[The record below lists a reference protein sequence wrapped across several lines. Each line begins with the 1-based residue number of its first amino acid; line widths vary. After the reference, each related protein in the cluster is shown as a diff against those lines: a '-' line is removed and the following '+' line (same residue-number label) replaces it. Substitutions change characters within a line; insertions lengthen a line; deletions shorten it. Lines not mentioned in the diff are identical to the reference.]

1 MNNQEVKD
9 LCLALMRVDSETE
22 VVEILKGQGL
32 WDDPRCWRYY
42 GDDELNWNRAGNQ
55 QGRADFALNEKLV
68 NTIDTRLML
77 ECMLAG
83 VAPEGPD
90 APQSIREAVNRFIEK
105 SWSGTLKVS
114 GGRIEDWPRD
124 FRRQVAESISVFVT
138 GPKNLKPCVNVA
150 DLGEGQT
157 PEAFPHTLLSLG
169 KNNKIK
175 VNFVQ
180 GKFGQGSTGAIR
192 FCGKER
198 LQLIISRR
206 HPKLLGNVAVSPNY
220 PVHTTDECWG
230 FTIVRRE
237 GEGQKV
243 RSPFLSYLAPL
254 DVEGDEHERKGRV
267 LRFLADELPI
277 FPQGD
282 SAYQRSVGHGTL
294 VKLYEYNL
302 KNVSNILRRD
312 GLRPKID
319 LLLPEPALPIR
330 FHECREHQKTGQ
342 EQTETMSGLFSRL
355 NGNPNL
361 EDVKPGTISLTVH
374 GHELFARIF
383 AFKPGSAKTYRA
395 SEGVIFT
402 INGQT
407 QGYIKANF
415 FARPKRVG
423 LQRLAQDLLVVL
435 DCSSLSAVEQDDMFM
450 PSRDRLVEDNAFA
463 TEIERELELALRDH
477 PGLRDLRN
485 ARAKL
490 DMEEQLADNKP
501 LEDVLRRVLKS
512 SPNLAR
518 IFGLG
523 VRLQNP
529 FKPDTVQKTEK
540 TFIGKFHPTF
550 FRFAGK
556 EQGDVLARAAHHGSR
571 VRLTFDTDVEDE
583 YFTRKIDKGEKVF
596 DRVLNDTRYP
606 ISDYVGPSLV
616 DGKGNVTFDLPA
628 GVAVGD
634 TLEVEFTVRDPV
646 NGSEFTSR
654 AKLPILAS
662 VEPHTGP
669 KPKSKSNPGDPP
681 GKEVEG
687 NSGINF
693 PEVSWIEH
701 KKPNWVSHF
710 STLDDCLDILDEGD
724 TLNGKYEPAYKFY
737 LNADNKALKNELAF
751 TKLPADVV
759 KKQFE
764 IGIVL
769 LAMALLHDDKQQK
782 THPQK
787 SDGGSDGG
795 DADDDGGVEKR
806 AALLT
811 RAVAPVIIPMIQG
824 LGDLADDA
832 IDVSDLAGQ
841 AA

>member
-1 MNNQEVKD
+1 MKD
-9 LCLALMRVDSETE
+9 QQAKELCLALIQADSEDE
-22 VVEILKGQGL
+22 VVQILKDRGL
-32 WDDPRCWRYY
+32 WDDPRYWRYY

-55 QGRADFALNEKLV
+55 QGRADFAINEKLV

-114 GGRIEDWPRD
+114 GGRVEDWPPA
-124 FRRQVAESISVFVT
+124 FRTQVADSISVFVT
-138 GPKNLKPCVNVA
+138 GPKSLKPCVNVA
-150 DLGEGQT
+150 DMGEGQT
-157 PEAFPHTLLSLG
+157 PEAFPYTLLSLG
-169 KNNKIK
+169 KNNKIR

-192 FCGKER
+192 FCGRRK
-198 LQLIISRR
+198 LQLIVSRR
-206 HPKLLGNVAVSPNY
+206 HPKLLGNPAVPASY
-220 PVHTTDECWG
+220 PTHESDDCWG

-254 DVEGDEHERKGRV
+254 DAKDEGKERMGRV
-267 LRFLADELPI
+267 LRFKADEMPL

-282 SAYQRSVGHGTL
+282 NAYQRNVAHGTL

-319 LLLPEPALPIR
+319 LLLPEPALPMR

-342 EQTETMSGLFSRL
+342 EQTETMSGLFARL
-355 NGNPNL
+355 NNNKNL
-361 EDVKPGTISLTVH
+361 EDVKPATISLTVH
-374 GHELFARIF
+374 GHELLARIY
-383 AFKPGSAKTYRA
+383 AFKPGTAKTYRA

-435 DCSSLSAVEQDDMFM
+435 DCSSLSALEQDDMFM

-463 TEIERELELALRDH
+463 MEIERKLESALHDH

-501 LEDVLRRVLKS
+501 LEDVLKRVLKS

-518 IFGLG
+518 IFGQG
-523 VRLQNP
+523 PRLQNP
-529 FKPDTVQKTEK
+529 FKPDNVQKTEK
-540 TFIGKFHPTF
+540 PFEGKPHPTF

-556 EQGDVLARAAHHGSR
+556 EQGDVLARSAHYGSR
-571 VRLTFDTDVEDE
+571 VRLTFETDVEDE
-583 YFTRKIDKGEKVF
+583 YFTRKIDRGEKVF
-596 DRVLNDTRYP
+596 ERLLNGERHP
-606 ISDYVGPSLV
+606 ILDYVGPNLV
-616 DGKGNVTFDLPA
+616 DGKGNLTFDLPEDA
-628 GVAVGD
+628 AVGD
-634 TLEVEFTVRDPV
+634 TVEVEFTVRDPV
-646 NGSEFTSR
+646 TGAEFVNR
-654 AKLPILAS
+654 AKLPILAAIDTQS
-662 VEPHTGP
+662 GP
-669 KPKSKSNPGDPP
+669 KPKPKPKPGPP
-681 GKEVEG
+681 DGKEAEG

-693 PEVSWIEH
+693 PDVFWIDH
-701 KKPNWVSHF
+701 KSPAWASHF
-710 STLDDCLDILDEGD
+710 ATLDDCLHILEEGEEID
-724 TLNGKYEPAYKFY
+724 GKYEPAYKFY

-751 TKLPADVV
+751 TKLAADVV

-764 IGIVL
+764 IGVVL
-769 LAMALLHDDKQQK
+769 IAMALIHDDKQHK
-782 THPQK
+782 AAPQK
-787 SDGGSDGG
+787 ATNGAEKEE
-795 DADDDGGVEKR
+795 ADDDGTVEKR
-806 AALLT
+806 AALLA
-811 RAVAPVIIPMIQG
+811 RAVAPVIIPMIQS
-824 LGDLADDA
+824 LGDLAEDA
-832 IDVSDLAGQ
+832 IDLSDLVGQ

>member
-1 MNNQEVKD
+1 MNNQDAME
-9 LCLALMRVDSETE
+9 LCLALMWADSETAA
-22 VVEILKGQGL
+22 IQLLKDRGF
-32 WDDPRCWRYY
+32 WDDPRYWRYY

-83 VAPEGPD
+83 VAPESPG
-90 APQSIREAVNRFIEK
+90 APHSIREAVNRFIEK

-114 GGRIEDWPRD
+114 GGRVEDWPTD
-124 FRRQVAESISVFVT
+124 FRRQVADGISVFVT
-138 GPKNLKPCVNVA
+138 GPKHLKPCVNVA

-206 HPKLLGNVAVSPNY
+206 HPKLLGNPAVSPSY
-220 PVHTTDECWG
+220 PVHDTDSCWG

-254 DVEGDEHERKGRV
+254 DVEGGGKERLGRV
-267 LRFLADELPI
+267 LRFHADELPI

-282 SAYQRSVGHGTL
+282 NAYQRHVTHGTL

-319 LLLPEPALPIR
+319 LLLPEPALPMR
-330 FHECREHQKTGQ
+330 FHECRDYQKTGQ
-342 EQTETMSGLFSRL
+342 EQTETMSGLFARL
-355 NGNPNL
+355 NNNKNL
-361 EDVKPGTISLTVH
+361 EDVKPATISLTVH
-374 GHELFARIF
+374 GHELFARIY
-383 AFKPGSAKTYRA
+383 AFKPGSSKTYRA

-463 TEIERELELALRDH
+463 MEIERKLESALHDH

-485 ARAKL
+485 ARAKM

-518 IFGLG
+518 IFGQGL
-523 VRLQNP
+523 RLQNP
-529 FKPDTVQKTEK
+529 FKPENVQKTEK
-540 TFIGKFHPTF
+540 PFEGKPHPTF

-556 EQGDVLARAAHHGSR
+556 EQGEVLARSAHFGSR
-571 VRLTFDTDVEDE
+571 VRLAFETDVEDE
-583 YFTRKIDKGEKVF
+583 YFTRKIDRGEKVLA
-596 DRVLNDTRYP
+596 RLLNGERQP
-606 ISDYVGPSLV
+606 IADYIGPNLV
-616 DGKGNVTFDLPA
+616 DGKGNVTFDLPED
-628 GVAVGD
+628 VSVGD
-634 TLEVEFTVRDPV
+634 TVEVEFTVRDV
-646 NGSEFTSR
+646 VTGAEFANR
-654 AKLPILAS
+654 AKLPILAA

-669 KPKSKSNPGDPP
+669 KPKPKPKPGEPP
-681 GKEVEG
+681 GNEAEG
-687 NSGINF
+687 SSGINF
-693 PEVSWIEH
+693 PEVFWIEQ
-701 KKPNWVSHF
+701 KAPTWPSHF
-710 STLDDCLDILDEGD
+710 SSLDDCLHILEEGD
-724 TLNGKYEPAYKFY
+724 VVDGKYEPAYKFY

-751 TKLPADVV
+751 TKLPADAV

-764 IGIVL
+764 IGVVL
-769 LAMALLHDDKQQK
+769 LAMALIHDDNQTKGAAQK
-782 THPQK
+782 AGNGTDK
-787 SDGGSDGG
+787 E
-795 DADDDGGVEKR
+795 DADESTIEKR
-806 AALLT
+806 AALLA
-811 RAVAPVIIPMIQG
+811 RAVAPVIIPMIQS
-824 LGDLADDA
+824 LGELADEAVDL
-832 IDVSDLAGQ
+832 SDLVGQ